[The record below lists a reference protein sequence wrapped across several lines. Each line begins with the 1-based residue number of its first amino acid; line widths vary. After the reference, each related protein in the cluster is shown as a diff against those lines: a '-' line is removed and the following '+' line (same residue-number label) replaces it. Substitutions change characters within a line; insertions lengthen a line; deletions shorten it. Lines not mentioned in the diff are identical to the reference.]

1 VSKELS
7 AELWNDKGKM
17 RILYLFMIAIL
28 LGSFWKVLV
37 KLRHDEMALTP
48 ILGWILGLAFFIL
61 APLTLIVLHGGYE
74 IPPFY
79 EVNDSYSK
87 VDLATGEFFIPIL
100 AVWASLLFSF
110 LAVLSFTPAAGESR
124 QRFRAQIN
132 ESSLKKT
139 VIVTA
144 SLTIFTYVT
153 TIQMV
158 GGLGIFLVSHWYNR
172 QEELVARLGDL
183 YVLFSQFSQANQILF
198 TAAAVLFTHI
208 QVKRRK
214 FDWRFSVLI
223 LFFFLLQIA
232 VTGNRIFFAL
242 YLMSFA
248 ASCWLYRRKRPIVI
262 LLAVAPLLIF
272 VFSAWNFFRHDLST
286 IGKDISAYTEGDL
299 GSRSVTSLMDAF
311 EGIDTMILLHMINDF
326 GSKYDYLYGGSY
338 ARILYFL
345 VPRSVYPEK
354 PAGFSVRMAALYE
367 PGNPGSL
374 AVTQFGE
381 CYANFGPF
389 SLLLFPLVTAAVM
402 KFSASPAGRMQNHA
416 LLSAVVFVLFIWVAR
431 SSFEDNFITF
441 VLAFVLSGS
450 LRLEKG
456 LTSDGAV
463 WGASGSASI

>member
-1 VSKELS
+1 
-7 AELWNDKGKM
+7 M

-28 LGSFWKVLV
+28 LGSFWKVMV
-37 KLRHDEMALTP
+37 KLRRDETALTP
-48 ILGWILGLAFFIL
+48 ILGWILGLAFFIV

-79 EVNDSYSK
+79 EVSDSYSK
-87 VDLATGEFFIPIL
+87 VDLSTGEFCIPIV

-110 LAVLSFTPAAGESR
+110 LAVLFFTPSAGEPR
-124 QRFRAQIN
+124 QKWSAQIN

-144 SLTIFTYVT
+144 SLAIFTYVT
-153 TIQMV
+153 TIQMM
-158 GGLGIFLVSHWYNR
+158 GGIGIFLVSHWYNR

-198 TAAAVLFTHI
+198 TAAAVSFTHI

-214 FDWRFSVLI
+214 CDWRFSVLI

-232 VTGNRIFFAL
+232 MTGNRIFFAL

-248 ASCWLYRRKRPIVI
+248 ASCWLYRRKRPIVT
-262 LLAVAPLLIF
+262 LLMFAPVLIF
-272 VFSAWNFFRHDLST
+272 VFSAWNYFRHDLSA
-286 IGKDISAYTEGDL
+286 IAEDIPAYTEGDL

-311 EGIDTMILLHMINDF
+311 EGNDTMILLHMINDF
-326 GSKYDYLYGGSY
+326 GTKYDYLYGGSY
-338 ARILYFL
+338 ARVLYFL
-345 VPRSVYPEK
+345 VPRSIYPEK

-367 PGNPGSL
+367 PGNLGSL

-389 SLLLFPLVTAAVM
+389 SLLLFPLITAIIV
-402 KFSASPAGRMQNHA
+402 KFSSSPAGRMQNHA

-456 LTSDGAV
+456 LK
-463 WGASGSASI
+463 SGSAVWRASESASI